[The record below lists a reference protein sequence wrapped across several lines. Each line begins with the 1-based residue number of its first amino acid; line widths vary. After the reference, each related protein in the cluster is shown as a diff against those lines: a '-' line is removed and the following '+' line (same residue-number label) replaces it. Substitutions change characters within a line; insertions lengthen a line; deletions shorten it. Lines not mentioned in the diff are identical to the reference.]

1 MTQNLGM
8 QNNKLEYLK
17 LHISV
22 LLAGFTG
29 LLAKLTSLNEVMIVW
44 YRMLFAFVIFSVM
57 LLIMKKKP
65 AENVKDALKI
75 TGLGALLAI
84 HLIFFFGSMKYA
96 TLSIGVVCYSLVGFF
111 TVIMEPLVLKTK
123 FSFLELFYSL
133 IAVLGIGLIFN
144 FDTSYRFGIVLGVI
158 SAALFALYTLFN
170 KTILQ
175 GKSSRSMLFYE
186 LLGGALFM
194 GLFLPIYIPI
204 SHTTQILPIGLD
216 WLWLI
221 LLAFFCTVILY
232 LLHIAVLKT
241 LSAFTV
247 SLAGNLEPVYGII
260 LAVLFLGE
268 AQVFTL
274 SFYIGMIL
282 IFSSVFLQSVVKKRV

>member
-1 MTQNLGM
+1 M
-8 QNNKLEYLK
+8 QNDKLEYLK

-29 LLAKLTSLNEVMIVW
+29 LFAKLTSLNEVMIVW

-65 AENVKDALKI
+65 VENIKDALKI

-84 HLIFFFGSMKYA
+84 HLMFFFGSMKYA

-186 LLGGALFM
+186 LLGGTVFM

-204 SHTTQILPIGLD
+204 SHTTQILPVGLD

-247 SLAGNLEPVYGII
+247 SLAGNLEPLYGII
-260 LAVLFLGE
+260 LAVLFLSE
-268 AQVFTL
+268 AQDFTL

-282 IFSSVFLQSVVKKRV
+282 IFASVFLQSVVKKRV